1 MESDRNK
8 AKYTRREFFSYFVPF
23 LSVPFLLW
31 WIFTGRKASRQTPR
45 GKAISIAGDIPAG
58 ISFQQGII
66 LIREGESLKAFEA
79 RCTHLGCS
87 INKSEGESLVC
98 RCHGSR
104 FSKDGNAISGPAIE
118 PLKALEISKGIGE
131 GTYTIQLR

>member
-1 MESDRNK
+1 MESNNNK
-8 AKYTRREFFSYFVPF
+8 ASLTRREFFSYFVPF

-31 WIFTGRKASRQTPR
+31 WMFTGRKSSTQQGS
-45 GKAISIAGDIPAG
+45 GKSISITGDIPAG
-58 ISFQQGII
+58 ISFQQGVI
-66 LIREGESLKAFEA
+66 LIREGETIKAFEA

-87 INKSEGESLVC
+87 LNKKEGETLVC

-118 PLKALEISKGIGE
+118 PLKALAISKGIDE
-131 GTYTIQLR
+131 GTYTIKL